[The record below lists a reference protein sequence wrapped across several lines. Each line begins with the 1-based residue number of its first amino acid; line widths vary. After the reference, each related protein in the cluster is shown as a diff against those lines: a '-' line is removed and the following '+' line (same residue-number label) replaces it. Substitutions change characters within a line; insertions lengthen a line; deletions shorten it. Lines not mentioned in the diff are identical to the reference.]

1 MVDILPSDH
10 RIRAAALRAAGI
22 AATRVGRRVRARRYL
37 HQSISLDAGVGEAW
51 FCLARLATTPQAS
64 AFYLRH
70 GLAIDPHNSWA
81 QAELCRAEEQLDIQR
96 THARLLSA
104 PTSGMAAPTIPSP
117 VRLPPLSSFGPFP
130 GHLQE
135 LLVAVGYLLVMG
147 LAQAVVLWGDPSVR
161 IVLYGLILLALF
173 FGTAFGREN
182 RIRRPCLLLVLI
194 PLHHIVSAFVPA
206 DVFHPLGRYLVVT
219 GALSAATLLLIYDLS
234 FRPTSIGLELGIGLF
249 SFLVYVLI
257 ALTGLLFGLVE
268 LYLVKPSPLASPPAS
283 AGATAVALL
292 IALLVLKRL
301 APSPEARVRAFRRS
315 VNVAVIPLL
324 ITFFVAIGVRISDLL
339 VQGAG

>member
-1 MVDILPSDH
+1 M
-10 RIRAAALRAAGI
+10 
-22 AATRVGRRVRARRYL
+22 
-37 HQSISLDAGVGEAW
+37 
-51 FCLARLATTPQAS
+51 
-64 AFYLRH
+64 
-70 GLAIDPHNSWA
+70 
-81 QAELCRAEEQLDIQR
+81 
-96 THARLLSA
+96 
-104 PTSGMAAPTIPSP
+104 
-117 VRLPPLSSFGPFP
+117 
-130 GHLQE
+130 
-135 LLVAVGYLLVMG
+135 
-147 LAQAVVLWGDPSVR
+147 
-161 IVLYGLILLALF
+161 
-173 FGTAFGREN
+173 
-182 RIRRPCLLLVLI
+182 
-194 PLHHIVSAFVPA
+194 
-206 DVFHPLGRYLVVT
+206 PLGRYLVVT